1 MQLRVFSNQ
10 FSYGNKRGL
19 NLLVCKTV
27 LSNTMVH
34 CPSKAKT
41 SPVSQKIP
49 CIVWNAKVY
58 FYIDKNQLLI
68 AVMNQMNPL
77 LN

>member
-1 MQLRVFSNQ
+1 MLQLRVFSSQ

-27 LSNTMVH
+27 PSNTVDH
-34 CPSKAKT
+34 CPSEATTVSRKISLILWNPKA
-41 SPVSQKIP
+41 
-49 CIVWNAKVY
+49 Y

-68 AVMNQMNPL
+68 AVMSQMNPL